1 MGLTNPPRSSTIQ
14 RLEDIIKT
22 GKSNADELA
31 SLRQNT
37 DALRS
42 GIRLTEIGPDVE
54 QQLCKL
60 LQVSDTALQAV
71 IQHHILNSL
80 SFGEMHRRFDTVGHA
95 SHKTFEWILKETSE
109 SNAEI
114 KPKAMKSP
122 FRDWLISGNGVFHIA
137 GKLGSGKSTLLKF
150 LKKHHRTTELL
161 EIWAAGRQLVIGT
174 FFFWKPGTA
183 MENSIH
189 GLVRTLLFDVL
200 KQCPELISL
209 VFPDQWQ
216 EVQGLPWQASVQLHL
231 DPGQIYDAFRR
242 LIDCRN
248 STKSRCFCFFIDGLD
263 ELERAGTQDYGYL
276 VDLLHQWTRVTP
288 EDSQLCEDIKLCVS
302 SREDNVFMYGFADA
316 PRIKLQ
322 DLNRSDLVNFVQER
336 LESHRAFSTLEF
348 TKKTTYGKFVDQ
360 IVDQAAGVFLWATL
374 VMITLREGLDD
385 GDGVSQLQSKLDST
399 PSNLK
404 KLFRDLIARIHERD
418 RQSSARTFSI
428 ISTLWECCQT
438 DRITLFAYS
447 FLDDFTKDPEYAI
460 NLPTGARI
468 SDEQITHRLNR
479 ARKQLYGR
487 CRGLLEIRDRRPWAN
502 PPQYFQTALLHNITV
517 VHRSIHE
524 FLQTPEGR
532 GWMVPYLGEF
542 SPVAAICQSTIAM
555 IKLLS
560 PMKVED
566 IDIGTD
572 PRSIEAM
579 HFHTEI
585 RLALCCLSK
594 TNSDIEIQLKI
605 LDCLNEILPQPQ
617 WRVSPVVP
625 DIRYLLP
632 DHDPAGS
639 LPYFRVSGTE
649 NFLCIHHAAAYLGL
663 IEYVEWNF
671 KTDHILHYGPWYMAG
686 FLFMLAGR
694 ERSIKWKDDLLPI
707 LGSALK
713 RGLSPNM
720 TSPQHTGTALIDVG
734 KEIALSIWHIFFIN
748 AFYPDHIND
757 INYVKTIEL
766 MLKFGADPR
775 ISISSPELERVED
788 AGSSR
793 TGRYRI
799 FFSFPPSNTS
809 IERIYHVDSESPLFN
824 LLRTKEKISLRDWF
838 ESEGREELKP
848 LLALID
854 RNMKLLEQSPT
865 ALDELPLLL
874 AKEAESHPPSEAAEP
889 PQSFSSKEDTPESEQ
904 SKHVVNKEKGAAI
917 SHLEKYVGERM
928 AHILLDKILGHP
940 LAPFLLGKSVVPHV
954 LLF

>member
-1 MGLTNPPRSSTIQ
+1 LGLTNPPRSATIQ

-42 GIRLTEIGPDVE
+42 GIRLTEIGPNVE
-54 QQLCKL
+54 QQLSKL
-60 LQVSDTALQAV
+60 LHVSDTALQAV

-95 SHKTFEWILKETSE
+95 SHETFEWILEETSE
-109 SNAEI
+109 SDVET

-161 EIWAAGRQLVIGT
+161 DIWAAERQLVIGT
-174 FFFWKPGTA
+174 FFFWKPGTE

-189 GLVRTLLFDVL
+189 GLVRTLLYDVL

-209 VFPDQWQ
+209 VFPDPWL
-216 EVQGLPWQASVQLHL
+216 EVQRLPLQASVKLRL
-231 DPGQIYDAFRR
+231 EPDQIYDAFRR
-242 LIDCRN
+242 LIHCRN
-248 STKSRCFCFFIDGLD
+248 SDKSRCFCFFIDGLD
-263 ELERAGTQDYGYL
+263 EFERAGTQDYGYL
-276 VDLLHQWTRVTP
+276 VDLLQGWTRRSP
-288 EDSQLCEDIKLCVS
+288 EDAQLCEDIKLCVS
-302 SREDNVFMYGFADA
+302 SREDNVFMDSFANT

-336 LESHRAFSTLEF
+336 LESHRLFSTLEF
-348 TKKTTYGKFVDQ
+348 TEEITYGKFVDQ
-360 IVDQAAGVFLWATL
+360 IVDHASGVFLWAAL

-385 GDGVSQLQSKLDST
+385 GDGVSELQSKLDST
-399 PSNLK
+399 PSDLK
-404 KLFRDLIARIHERD
+404 RLFRDLIAKIHERD
-418 RQSSARTFSI
+418 RQLSARTFSI
-428 ISTLWECCQT
+428 ISTLWNCCQT

-447 FLDDFTKDPEYAI
+447 LLDDFVKDPEYAI
-460 NLPTGARI
+460 NLPAGPRI

-487 CRGLLEIRDRRPWAN
+487 CRGLLEVRDRRPWGN
-502 PPQYFQTALLHNITV
+502 PPQYFQTALQHNITV
-517 VHRSIHE
+517 VHRSVHE

-532 GWMVPYLGEF
+532 DWMVPYLGEF
-542 SPVAAICQSTIAM
+542 SPVIAICQSTIAM
-555 IKLLS
+555 IKLLN
-560 PMKVED
+560 PMKGED
-566 IDIGTD
+566 IHIDTN
-572 PRSIEAM
+572 RAYVTAM
-579 HFHTEI
+579 DFHTEI
-585 RLALCCLSK
+585 RLSLCCLSK
-594 TNSDIEIQLKI
+594 SGSDIETQLKI

-617 WRVSPVVP
+617 WHTSPV
-625 DIRYLLP
+625 IRKMVYSE
-632 DHDPAGS
+632 PAETDSTGS
-639 LPYFRVSGTE
+639 LPYFHVSAAAD
-649 NFLCIHHAAAYLGL
+649 FLCIHHAAAYVGL

-686 FLFMLAGR
+686 FFVILAWEG
-694 ERSIKWKDDLLPI
+694 SIKLKKNLLPI
-707 LGSALK
+707 LVSTLE

-720 TSPQHTGTALIDVG
+720 TSPQHAGTALIDAG
-734 KEIALSIWHIFFIN
+734 KEIALSVWHTFFIN
-748 AFYPDHIND
+748 TFCPGWIDRIE
-757 INYVKTIEL
+757 YVKTMEL

-775 ISISSPELERVED
+775 ISISSPELKRVED
-788 AGSSR
+788 AGSSKTR
-793 TGRYRI
+793 QYQI
-799 FFSFPPSNTS
+799 FLSFSPFNKPIQKLWPL
-809 IERIYHVDSESPLFN
+809 DSDSPLFN
-824 LLRTKEKISLRDWF
+824 LLCTKEKISLRDWF
-838 ESEGREELKP
+838 EFEGREELKP

-865 ALDELPLLL
+865 ALNELPLLL
-874 AKEAESHPPSEAAEP
+874 AKEAESNPPSESAEP
-889 PQSFSSKEDTPESEQ
+889 SQAFSGKEDAPKSEQ
-904 SKHVVNKEKGAAI
+904 SNGMVKKAKGAAI
-917 SHLEKYVGERM
+917 SHLEKYLGERM

-940 LAPFLLGKSVVPHV
+940 LASFLLGKSVVPHV

>member
-1 MGLTNPPRSSTIQ
+1 
-14 RLEDIIKT
+14 
-22 GKSNADELA
+22 
-31 SLRQNT
+31 
-37 DALRS
+37 
-42 GIRLTEIGPDVE
+42 VE

-95 SHKTFEWILKETSE
+95 SHKTFEWILEDRSK
-109 SNAEI
+109 SNPEI

-122 FRDWLISGNGVFHIA
+122 FRNWLISGNGVFHIA

-189 GLVRTLLFDVL
+189 GLVRTLLYDVL

-231 DPGQIYDAFRR
+231 DPDQIYDAFRR

-248 STKSRCFCFFIDGLD
+248 STKFRCFCFFIDGLD

-276 VDLLHQWTRVTP
+276 VDLLYQWTRVTP
-288 EDSQLCEDIKLCVS
+288 EDSQPCEDIKLCVS

-385 GDGVSQLQSKLDST
+385 GDGVSQLQSKLDAT

-438 DRITLFAYS
+438 DTMTLFAYS
-447 FLDDFTKDPEYAI
+447 FLDNFTKDPEYAI

-468 SDEQITHRLNR
+468 SDEQITYRLNR

-487 CRGLLEIRDRRPWAN
+487 CRGLLEIRDRLPWEN
-502 PPQYFQTALLHNITV
+502 PPQYFQTALQHNITV

-532 GWMVPYLGEF
+532 DWMVPYLGEF
-542 SPVAAICQSTIAM
+542 SPVTAICQSTIAM

-566 IDIGTD
+566 IDIGTNH
-572 PRSIEAM
+572 RSMKAM
-579 HFHTEI
+579 DFHTEI

-617 WRVSPVVP
+617 WNASPV
-625 DIRYLLP
+625 IRGIIDYMEP
-632 DHDPAGS
+632 SNNSTGP
-639 LPYFRVSGTE
+639 LPYFRVSDGSS
-649 NFLCIHHAAAYLGL
+649 FLCIHHAAAYVGPT
-663 IEYVEWNF
+663 EYVEWNF
-671 KTDHILHYGPWYMAG
+671 KTGHILHHEPWYMTG
-686 FLFMLAGR
+686 FIVMLLDNEVEGMKLM
-694 ERSIKWKDDLLPI
+694 EDLRSILV
-707 LGSALK
+707 SALK

-720 TSPQHTGTALIDVG
+720 TSPQHAGTALIDAG
-734 KEIALSIWHIFFIN
+734 TEIALSVWHIFLIN
-748 AFYPDHIND
+748 TFYPRRIND
-757 INYVKTIEL
+757 TNHVKTMEL

-775 ISISSPELERVED
+775 ISISSPELNQVED
-788 AGSSR
+788 SGSLKP
-793 TGRYRI
+793 GYYQI
-799 FFSFPPSNTS
+799 FSSFPSSNKPIKT
-809 IERIYHVDSESPLFN
+809 EYYVDSESPFFN
-824 LLRTKEKISLRDWF
+824 LLHTKEKISLRDWF

-874 AKEAESHPPSEAAEP
+874 AKEAESHPPPEAAEP
-889 PQSFSSKEDTPESEQ
+889 LLSISSKEDTPESEQ

-940 LAPFLLGKSVVPHV
+940 LAPFLLGKSVVPHI
-954 LLF
+954 LPF